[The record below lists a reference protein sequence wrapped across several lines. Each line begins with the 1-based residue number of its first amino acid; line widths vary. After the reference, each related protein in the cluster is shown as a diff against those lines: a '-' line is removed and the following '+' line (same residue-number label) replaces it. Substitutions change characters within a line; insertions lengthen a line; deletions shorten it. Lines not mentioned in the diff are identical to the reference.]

1 MQDLEED
8 CRGLA
13 EVIARIGDKWT
24 VMVCGHLSEGTHRFN
39 ALKQRIPGISH
50 RMLTVTLRGLER
62 DGLVTRTAYATV
74 PPKVEY
80 RLTPLG
86 QSLTGPLATLAGWAR
101 ENRLALESARTEFDH
116 RTVEGQA

>member
-1 MQDLEED
+1 MQNVEAE

-39 ALKQRIPGISH
+39 ALKHRIPGISH
-50 RMLTVTLRGLER
+50 RMLTITLRGLER
-62 DGLVTRTAYATV
+62 DGLVARKAYATV

-80 RLTPLG
+80 CLTPLG
-86 QSLTGPLATLAGWAR
+86 QSLTGPLAALASWAR
-101 ENRLALESARTEFDH
+101 ENRPALEQARAAFD
-116 RTVEGQA
+116 RRAAQD

>member
-1 MQDLEED
+1 MQDLEAD

-39 ALKQRIPGISH
+39 ALKHRIPGISH

-86 QSLTGPLATLAGWAR
+86 QSLTGPLATLASWAR
-101 ENRLALESARTEFDH
+101 ENRPALESARAEFDR
-116 RTVEGQA
+116 RTVEVQA